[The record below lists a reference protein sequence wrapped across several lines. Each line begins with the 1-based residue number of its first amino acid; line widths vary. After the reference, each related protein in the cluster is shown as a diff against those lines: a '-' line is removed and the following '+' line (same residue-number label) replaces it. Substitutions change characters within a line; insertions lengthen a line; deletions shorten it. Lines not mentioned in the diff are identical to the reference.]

1 MPAQAEEEFGTIV
14 NTWLRT
20 HRYILSIAVFAGGI
34 VLSTLA
40 FGDFTPA
47 SGVWPFSTINTYTD
61 GTLNG
66 GSGVNYNLG
75 FVILG
80 PIIALIGAYLVG
92 AYILARRKFEHLMIT
107 KSKAEFLRNIP
118 ELEQLLWD
126 LTPAD
131 ETRYLQKLGDL
142 RIRR

>member
-1 MPAQAEEEFGTIV
+1 MAARGEEEFGTRL
-14 NTWLRT
+14 NTFLRT
-20 HRYILSIAVFAGGI
+20 YRYFLAILVFAVGI
-34 VLSTLA
+34 LLSTLA

-47 SGVWPFSTINTYTD
+47 SGVWPFSAINTYTD

-80 PIIALIGAYLVG
+80 PIIALIGAYMTG
-92 AYILARRKFEHLMIT
+92 AYILARRKFEHLMVT

-118 ELEQLLWD
+118 DLEQLLWD